1 MIETTMK
8 KLMGLLKEYGS
19 KMDEI
24 QECRNRNLRNM
35 LEELEELE
43 EDKTTL
49 EREIREETISL
60 IKEAAQLLKDVL

>member
-35 LEELEELE
+35 LEELEE
-43 EDKTTL
+43 DKTTL